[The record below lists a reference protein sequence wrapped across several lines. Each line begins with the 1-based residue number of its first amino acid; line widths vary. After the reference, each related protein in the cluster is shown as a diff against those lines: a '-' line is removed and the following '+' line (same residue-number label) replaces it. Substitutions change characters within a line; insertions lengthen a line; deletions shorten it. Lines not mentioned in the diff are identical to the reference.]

1 MASQNGGTKGKKSLI
16 VNAFVEMC
24 KSFSRNCSKITIL
37 TLPQAVATSRQDYGD
52 TLTTSPGNSPTSTT
66 GWNWQSCLS
75 KPISMES
82 LSRTF
87 LVSASCRCGA
97 DTVLHWA
104 RPDPCHPTQDGI
116 LSCGCTPIFTWL
128 TLEQGVMMYTNSRW
142 TRPSSA
148 VLNVSDQVVNGW
160 FEVS

>member
-24 KSFSRNCSKITIL
+24 KSFSRDLSKITTL

-52 TLTTSPGNSPTSTT
+52 TQTTSLGNLPTSTT
-66 GWNWQSCLS
+66 GWNWQSCSS
-75 KPISMES
+75 KPASTES

-87 LVSASCRCGA
+87 LVSAPCWCGGA

-104 RPDPCHPTQDGI
+104 RPDPCHPTGWNFK
-116 LSCGCTPIFTWL
+116 LRLHPIFTWL
-128 TLEQGVMMYTNSRW
+128 TLGQGVTMYTNSRW

-148 VLNVSDQVVNGW
+148 ALSVSALVR
-160 FEVS
+160 VSLTS